1 MAGVMPLA
9 FDTTALREPLDA
21 AAAHSEAEKRVREI
35 AGENGRSALVARIV
49 VRFIVLVVG
58 FGLLAS
64 LFALVVQMIFGGSGA
79 NVYTWLIAAVMVI
92 PLAVSQIR
100 TELRTR
106 RDEEERWYRLARFAA
121 SNSLSYEAF
130 RENPELPASLFRRG
144 GARAIRDGLASGA
157 VGGFQVANYGYE
169 RMSARTRMQHTACF
183 VAFDAPSGLP
193 PMTLIT
199 RLGDVWGQPAVPPPT
214 QREQGIDVEFDKH
227 VTVYCEPQHE
237 SAVREALTAPVRDA
251 LLQLASS
258 CDIEVI
264 GGRVYIIARRELA
277 LTDTAFWRWVE
288 DLAVLVGSV
297 LVRSASVD
305 DASRTGWVERSKER
319 TALFAAPPS
328 GRAFVIGCL
337 IPAVFGI
344 VAAALTAQLA

>member
-1 MAGVMPLA
+1 MAGVTPLE
-9 FDTTALREPLDA
+9 FDTTALQDPIDC
-21 AAAHSEAEKRVREI
+21 AAAHVEAEKRVREI

-64 LFALVVQMIFGGSGA
+64 LFALVAQMMFGGSGA
-79 NVYTWLIAAVMVI
+79 NGYTWLIGAVMVV

-106 RDEEERWYRLARFAA
+106 RDEEERWFRLVRFATA
-121 SNSLSYEAF
+121 NSLSYAPF
-130 RENPELPASLFRRG
+130 QENPDLPASLFHRG
-144 GARAIRDGLASGA
+144 GSRAIRDGLASGSA
-157 VGGFQVANYGYE
+157 GGVQVANYGYE
-169 RMSARTRMQHTACF
+169 RMSARTRMQHTACY
-183 VAFDAPSGLP
+183 VAFDAPSELP

-214 QREQGIDVEFDKH
+214 QSEQGIDVEFDKH
-227 VTVYCEPQHE
+227 VEVYCEPQYE
-237 SAVREALTAPVRDA
+237 SAVRRVLTAPVRDA

-288 DLAVLVGSV
+288 DLAELVGSV
-297 LVRSASVD
+297 LVRSVPVD
-305 DASRTGWVERSKER
+305 DATRSDWEQRSQERA
-319 TALFAAPPS
+319 ALFAAPPS
-328 GRAFVIGCL
+328 GRAFLIGCL

-344 VAAALTAQLA
+344 VAAALTAQLT